1 MRGKKMT
8 KTKKRKMSKSTFA
21 IIIMAVV
28 MVAMLAFGGTYAYFT
43 ATASEKEATFT
54 TGLVRLQGN
63 DATFVSSVNDIVPG
77 DALTSAAITL
87 QTTSEGTNSY
97 VAIRFTLTAGDAD
110 LTGTSI
116 ENVSED
122 MLSGTPYTDSTW
134 EPAGEG
140 YPNVYILAATTTPTS
155 VPSGATINITDEV
168 LRFEADDDWDQDSTD
183 STHKLMD
190 ATITITIEARSV
202 QVDNFA
208 SPSLTTIAEELFST
222 PLGG

>member
-1 MRGKKMT
+1 MT

-43 ATASEKEATFT
+43 ATASEKKATFT

-63 DATFVSSVNDIVPG
+63 EATFVSSVNDIVPG
-77 DALTSAAITL
+77 DALTTAAITL

-122 MLSGTPYTDSTW
+122 MLSGTPYTGSTW

-140 YPNVYILAATTTPTS
+140 YPNVYILAATSTPTS
-155 VPSGATINITDEV
+155 VPTGATINITDEV
-168 LRFEADDDWDQDSTD
+168 LRFDADDDWDQDSPD
-183 STHKLMD
+183 HSTHQLMD

>member
-1 MRGKKMT
+1 
-8 KTKKRKMSKSTFA
+8 
-21 IIIMAVV
+21 

-63 DATFVSSVNDIVPG
+63 EATFVSSVNDIVPG
-77 DALTSAAITL
+77 DALTTAAITL

-122 MLSGTPYTDSTW
+122 MLSGTPYTGSTW

-140 YPNVYILAATTTPTS
+140 YPNVYILAATSTPTS
-155 VPSGATINITDEV
+155 VPTGATINITDEV
-168 LRFEADDDWDQDSTD
+168 LRFDAEDDWDQDFPD
-183 STHKLMD
+183 HSTHQLMD